1 MANLINWQMRLK
13 GLPASVLL
21 PHRSLWRFE
30 RFGMFIKNKTK
41 PLNLQPPAQQQ
52 NLRGVGDS
60 QHRYPLVSQSSC
72 RAYGH
77 TTRL

>member
-1 MANLINWQMRLK
+1 MANLINWQMQLK
-13 GLPASVLL
+13 GLSASVRL
-21 PHRSLWRFE
+21 PYPSLWRFE

-60 QHRYPLVSQSSC
+60 QHHYPLVSQSSC

-77 TTRL
+77 TTRH